1 MTAPTTNTNLT
12 TDDIKRAID
21 EFLLAQF
28 HKKADKELKQLAKAT
43 EAGEPTKIAQAQEA
57 LAPIQAK
64 YQKQTWLSD
73 AKKMATQLKFG
84 THISKG
90 VHPDA
95 KGDNITANATSCPFV
110 GTHTLDTPSLDANG
124 NAAALPLASF
134 FDWQVGDIKIRQLI
148 TDKHPALVGA
158 FHDDVAVC
166 DDYRRI
172 FYDTLTG
179 KKDVPA
185 THERNKQL
193 FWALPDDEYHLI
205 IPLFASALSH
215 DVFHKI
221 NHLRYSDANKQARD
235 NRFKGKET
243 TAYVSVVDLATIQL
257 GGTKPQN
264 ISQLVSR
271 QGGKTYL
278 LPSYPPTFTGSSDL
292 SFAKTAKT
300 IFGKSLAYVVKDDM
314 DELFKLLVRVNKN
327 HKNTID
333 VRTVRD
339 DILQNIILSVLQ
351 VAHAI
356 RQKEAGWS
364 KAYKLALHQKY
375 WLDPKRGELDGEDK
389 FKRNHESKNW
399 QNDVQKDFAHWIQN
413 ELEKRLAYY
422 QQEQKKKNKQ
432 AVELEFGRAE
442 FEHWQKEFKDTFNA
456 SLRLGQGVL
465 T

>member
-1 MTAPTTNTNLT
+1 M
-12 TDDIKRAID
+12 
-21 EFLLAQF
+21 
-28 HKKADKELKQLAKAT
+28 
-43 EAGEPTKIAQAQEA
+43 
-57 LAPIQAK
+57 
-64 YQKQTWLSD
+64 
-73 AKKMATQLKFG
+73 
-84 THISKG
+84 
-90 VHPDA
+90 
-95 KGDNITANATSCPFV
+95 
-110 GTHTLDTPSLDANG
+110 
-124 NAAALPLASF
+124 
-134 FDWQVGDIKIRQLI
+134 
-148 TDKHPALVGA
+148 
-158 FHDDVAVC
+158 
-166 DDYRRI
+166 
-172 FYDTLTG
+172 
-179 KKDVPA
+179 
-185 THERNKQL
+185 
-193 FWALPDDEYHLI
+193 
-205 IPLFASALSH
+205 
-215 DVFHKI
+215 
-221 NHLRYSDANKQARD
+221 
-235 NRFKGKET
+235 
-243 TAYVSVVDLATIQL
+243 
-257 GGTKPQN
+257 
-264 ISQLVSR
+264 
-271 QGGKTYL
+271 
-278 LPSYPPTFTGSSDL
+278 

-333 VRTVRD
+333 VRTARD

-364 KAYKLALHQKY
+364 KVYKLALHQKY

-456 SLRLGQGVL
+456 NLRLGQGVL

>member
-1 MTAPTTNTNLT
+1 MTAPTPNTNLT

-43 EAGEPTKIAQAQEA
+43 EAGEPTRIAQAQEA

-95 KGDNITANATSCPFV
+95 KGDNITANATLCPFV

-134 FDWQVGDIKIRQLI
+134 FDWQVGDIKIRQLL

-166 DDYRRI
+166 DDYRQI

-179 KKDVPA
+179 KKDVPT

-221 NHLRYSDANKQARD
+221 NHLRYSDTNKQARD

-314 DELFKLLVRVNKN
+314 DELFKLLVRVNK
-327 HKNTID
+327 KP
-333 VRTVRD
+333 
-339 DILQNIILSVLQ
+339 
-351 VAHAI
+351 
-356 RQKEAGWS
+356 QKHHRRS
-364 KAYKLALHQKY
+364 H
-375 WLDPKRGELDGEDK
+375 R
-389 FKRNHESKNW
+389 S
-399 QNDVQKDFAHWIQN
+399 
-413 ELEKRLAYY
+413 
-422 QQEQKKKNKQ
+422 
-432 AVELEFGRAE
+432 
-442 FEHWQKEFKDTFNA
+442 
-456 SLRLGQGVL
+456 
-465 T
+465 